1 MKKKF
6 KNLNGRKNFI
16 NLQALMDMGGVIS
29 GN

>member
-6 KNLNGRKNFI
+6 KNLNGRKSFI